1 MLKKNEPKYRTVRRP
16 SLVDSV
22 ILLTFRMGAVVGL
35 VLLIKGDAVSGL
47 TKINPYNDFELT
59 QLL

>member
-22 ILLTFRMGAVVGL
+22 ILLTRPMGAVVGP
-35 VLLIKGDAVSGL
+35 VLLIKVM
-47 TKINPYNDFELT
+47 
-59 QLL
+59 QLAD

>member
-1 MLKKNEPKYRTVRRP
+1 
-16 SLVDSV
+16 
-22 ILLTFRMGAVVGL
+22 MGAVVGL

-47 TKINPYNDFELT
+47 TKINPSIGFELT